1 MRRALIATDGSPKAI
16 RAAQD
21 AVSLLHPDLDVKLV
35 TVIEAW
41 QDPEDDAGGFV
52 GPLVTREEAQQEWND
67 SRIAGREAIADT
79 ERTLEDRVTDD
90 LVVATS
96 ESVADALVRLVE
108 ELKPAVLVIGPDQS
122 NWFRRMLGGA
132 VDKQLVHR
140 VSCPLLV
147 MNRPEDD
154 DEK

>member
-21 AVSLLHPDLDVKLV
+21 ALDLLHPDLEVKLV

-41 QDPEDDAGGFV
+41 RDPEEDAGGFG
-52 GPLVTREEAQQEWND
+52 GPLVTQEEAQQEWED
-67 SRIAGREAIADT
+67 ARVAGREAILDT
-79 ERTLEDRVTDD
+79 ERSIEDRVTDE
-90 LVVATS
+90 LVVATE

-108 ELKPAVLVIGPDQS
+108 ETRPAVLVIGPDQS

-140 VSCPLLV
+140 VTCPLLV
-147 MNRPEDD
+147 MNRPETDD
-154 DEK
+154 QD